1 MKKEEI
7 YEALKKILVELFEID
22 AAKVTPQANLYAD
35 LEIDSIDAVDLA
47 IQMHSVTGKRL
58 GPEDFKQVRTVQDV
72 VDAVHRVL
80 NTPS

>member
-58 GPEDFKQVRTVQDV
+58 APEDFKQVRTVQDV

-80 NTPS
+80 HTPS